1 MDLASHQSLPQHCL
15 IEIGA
20 LLVAVPLVLIAL
32 LIGVRWQ
39 LKVRRLQFLGAAY
52 EASFLLEMI
61 VSSQRLPLMDFY
73 FQKYFRWYLQ
83 FRIDFSFVTASLQ
96 RSLVPPWSSKPLI
109 EVDLCVQHE
118 MQRSYFVRSWQSQGS
133 SHPQRVKGVTG

>member
-1 MDLASHQSLPQHCL
+1 MDLASHQSLPQRCL

-20 LLVAVPLVLIAL
+20 LLVAVPLALIAL
-32 LIGVRWQ
+32 LIEVRLQ
-39 LKVRRLQFLGAAY
+39 QRVKQLQFLGAAY

-73 FQKYFRWYLQ
+73 FQKFFRWYLQ

-96 RSLVPPWSSKPLI
+96 RSLAPPWSSKPLI
-109 EVDLCVQHE
+109 EVDRYVQHE
-118 MQRSYFVRSWQSQGS
+118 MQPSYFVQ
-133 SHPQRVKGVTG
+133 